1 MAGKGR
7 MALLKLLPNEQRS
20 VETIFQRLSEID
32 NELKD
37 YFISWDKTKKLLEER
52 KQLEEILHK
61 FGYHV

>member
-1 MAGKGR
+1 

-20 VETIFQRLSEID
+20 AEIMFCRLSEID

-52 KQLEEILHK
+52 KQLEERLHK
-61 FGYHV
+61 LGYNV